1 MKRFAIGLFL
11 LFIGLGM
18 LELSFFGGL
27 ILSVLGALPLLNSF
41 TSNMVITNNAGQR
54 VNIEMSII
62 EKDKVQQSINKVNV
76 AIADAA

>member
-41 TSNMVITNNAGQR
+41 TSNMVITNNAGQC

-62 EKDKVQQSINKVNV
+62 EKDKVQQFINKVNV